1 MKKQPLICLAILSL
15 IAALLAGAIG
25 WWANT
30 SVEQAMKEVLSK
42 KLNAIIETDV
52 VALATW
58 IESQKKAVT
67 SIASEPRLRR
77 LVSQLTIF
85 VNNNNE
91 NVVEISHSHELREL
105 REYLTPRLMLM
116 GYQGFSVLDLHGVII
131 GASHDYF
138 QGGSIHANHTGQFN
152 LLVSEQQKAVLTTP
166 FRCQLKGH
174 SPQENSPIMVA
185 ASTVRNEENQVF
197 AILGLNIRPEDDFT
211 RILQAGR
218 PGKSGETYAFDRSG
232 LMISESR
239 FDRQLKEIGLLSSH
253 KETRSILNIDIR
265 DPGGDLTK
273 GYATNGILSG
283 QPLTKM
289 ATNAISGI
297 NGLDVDGYRDY
308 RGVPVVGTWRWL
320 EEYNFGVTTEL
331 DMDEAYKPLLLLR
344 RIFIVL
350 FTGLV
355 LFAVGLLLFSF
366 VWLKLRRRV
375 HEVELEAKRLGQYT
389 LTKKIGEGGMGVVY
403 EAKHALLQR
412 PTAIKLLL
420 PDKAKEKSILKF
432 EREVQLTSQ
441 LTHPNTI
448 QIYDFGRTSDG
459 IFYYAM
465 EYINGINLKQM
476 VTAFG
481 GQPPGRVI
489 HVIKQICASL
499 SEAHLSGLIH
509 RDIKPANIIVSN
521 RGGMVDV
528 VKVLDFGI
536 VKASKTA
543 EKNAQLT
550 DEDMLSGTPSYI
562 SPESISEPDKVDCR
576 SDIYSVGATSYYLLT
591 GKDVF
596 EGKTATNIYRKHLTE
611 IPLRPSARMKQSYP
625 RDLEEIIMKC
635 LEKNPEN
642 RFSDTRQLNDQLGLC
657 VDNKSWTESCAHAW
671 WSDNADRIVAESQ
684 DIDEGSSLKTI
695 PINIRERKDAE
706 SNG

>member
-1 MKKQPLICLAILSL
+1 MKTKALIYLAITSL
-15 IAALLAGAIG
+15 IAALLVGAIG

-52 VALATW
+52 VALEIW
-58 IESQKKAVT
+58 MDSQKKAVT
-67 SIASEPRLRR
+67 SIVSEPRLQR
-77 LVSQLTIF
+77 LIYKLATF
-85 VNNNNE
+85 VNNSNK
-91 NVVEISHSHELREL
+91 NVADISNSHELREL
-105 REYLTPRLMLM
+105 REYLTPRLVLM
-116 GYQGFSVLDLHGVII
+116 GYQGFSVLDLNGTII

-138 QGGSIHANHTGQFN
+138 QGGSIHANHMGQFK
-152 LLVSEQQKAVLTTP
+152 LLLSEQQKAVLTTP
-166 FRCQLKGH
+166 FRCQSETH
-174 SPQENSPIMVA
+174 SHPENPPIMVV
-185 ASTVRNEENQVF
+185 ASAVKNEDKQIF
-197 AILGLNIRPEDDFT
+197 ATLGLNIRPEDDFT

-218 PGKSGETYAFDRSG
+218 PGKSGETYAFDQSG
-232 LMISESR
+232 LMISGSR
-239 FDRQLKEIGLLSSH
+239 FDLQLKEIGLLNNH
-253 KETRSILNIDIR
+253 KDIRSILNIDIR
-265 DPGGDLTK
+265 DPGGDLTR
-273 GYATNGILSG
+273 GYTPNVMLLG

-289 ATNAISGI
+289 AVHAISGI

-320 EEYNFGVTTEL
+320 EEYDFGVTTEL
-331 DMDEAYKPLLLLR
+331 DVDEAYKPLLLLR

-350 FTGLV
+350 FSGLV
-355 LFAVGLLLFSF
+355 LFAVTLLLFSF

-375 HEVELEAKRLGQYT
+375 REVELEAKRLGQYT
-389 LTKKIGEGGMGVVY
+389 LTRKIGEGGMGAVY

-420 PDKAKEKSILKF
+420 PGKAKEKSILKF

-476 VTAFG
+476 VTTFG

-489 HVIKQICASL
+489 HIIKQICASL
-499 SEAHLSGLIH
+499 LEAHLSGLIH

-536 VKASKTA
+536 VKDRKTSG
-543 EKNAQLT
+543 NNSQLT
-550 DEDMLSGTPSYI
+550 HEDMVSGTPAYI
-562 SPESISEPDKVDCR
+562 SPESIKEPDKVDSR
-576 SDIYSVGATSYYLLT
+576 SDIYSLGATSYYLLS

-596 EGKTATNIYRKHLTE
+596 EGLSPMDILRKHMNK
-611 IPLRPSARMKQSYP
+611 IPLRPSKRMKQSYP
-625 RDLEEIIMKC
+625 QDLEEVIMKC

-642 RFSDTRQLNDQLGLC
+642 RFSDTKQLNDQLNLC
-657 VDNKSWTESCAHAW
+657 VDNNSWTESCAVPGGVKMLTGLQL
-671 WSDNADRIVAESQ
+671 N
-684 DIDEGSSLKTI
+684 
-695 PINIRERKDAE
+695 REISMKV
-706 SNG
+706 GP